1 MIIVHQKLKIRYC
14 LTKISHLQKLPSH
27 MSFWSPWISLNTF
40 KYKGLFLFTDPF
52 QSVTK
57 STTRFS
63 WLLASF
69 QSYANSDT
77 SFSNLPRTDRFRSP
91 VGFSLIR
98 TWLSWKLSGASLFI
112 SLLIT
117 KKKRFAR
124 AEHQT
129 KLFHEYS
136 PIIVL
141 LFPQLLP

>member
-1 MIIVHQKLKIRYC
+1 
-14 LTKISHLQKLPSH
+14 
-27 MSFWSPWISLNTF
+27 MSFWSPWISLNIF

-52 QSVTK
+52 QSVTN

-69 QSYANSDT
+69 QPYANSDT
-77 SFSNLPRTDRFRSP
+77 SFSNLPRTDQFRSP

-117 KKKRFAR
+117 KKKGSP
-124 AEHQT
+124 EPSI
-129 KLFHEYS
+129 KPNYS
-136 PIIVL
+136 MSI
-141 LFPQLLP
+141 PQLLSYYSPNYYLNIPQLFPELFHKYFPNYYQLSIK